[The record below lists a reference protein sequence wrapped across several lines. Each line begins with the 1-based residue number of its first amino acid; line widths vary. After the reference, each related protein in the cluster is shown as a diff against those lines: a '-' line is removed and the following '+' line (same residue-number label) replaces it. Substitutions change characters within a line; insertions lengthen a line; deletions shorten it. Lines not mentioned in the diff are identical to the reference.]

1 MSEITPRW
9 EWRTFGADFGE
20 AEAVLAGL
28 EPTGAQDSD
37 EIYFLNAVGANVK
50 VRDDLMDIKAL
61 LAVDADGLEQ
71 WTPILKQA
79 FPLQPA
85 DIAKVLEK
93 LQAPVSVQFREP
105 CTLQAFTAA
114 FAGTGVRPLK
124 VRKHRV
130 RYRVN
135 GCTGELTSL
144 TAAGRSTRTIA
155 LESEDPAVVLRAREA
170 LGLSGVPNTNYPRGL
185 AALIDGMPTRYAV
198 IDVGTNSVKFHI
210 AERDADGRWRTV
222 VDRAEISQLGEGIN
236 RTGSIG
242 EAALG
247 RTIEAIAA
255 MAEEAARLGAFA
267 TAAVGTAGLRLAANR
282 EQAVA
287 AIEAR
292 TGLRVEVISGEEESR
307 LAFLAAR
314 SGLGLK
320 TGSLA
325 VFDTGGGS
333 SQFTFGHDDVVDE
346 QFSVNVGAVRFT
358 ERFGLDG
365 PVSPQDLQAA
375 KAAIAADLAALDG
388 RPVPGALAAMGG
400 AITNLAAVSHGLAK
414 YDPEVVQGTVL
425 TAAEVDRQI
434 ELYRSTDA
442 AGRRA
447 VVGLQPKRAEVIL
460 AGACIVATIMEKLGK
475 TSLTVSDRGLRHGV
489 LAHWFGD

>member
-71 WTPILKQA
+71 WTPIMKQA
-79 FPLQPA
+79 FPLPPA

-198 IDVGTNSVKFHI
+198 IDVGTNSVKFHL
-210 AERDADGRWRTV
+210 AERGAAGQWRTV
-222 VDRAEISQLGEGIN
+222 ADRAEVSQLGEGLN

-242 EAALG
+242 EAALA

-255 MAEEAARLGAFA
+255 MTEEAAREGAFA

-292 TGLRVEVISGEEESR
+292 TGLRVEVISGAEESR

-320 TGSLA
+320 SGSLA

-333 SQFTFGHDDVVDE
+333 SQFTFGHDDIVDE
-346 QFSVNVGAVRFT
+346 QFSVDVGAVRFT
-358 ERFGLDG
+358 ERFKLGAA
-365 PVSPQDLQAA
+365 VSPEELQQA

-414 YDPEVVQGTVL
+414 YDLEVVQGTVL